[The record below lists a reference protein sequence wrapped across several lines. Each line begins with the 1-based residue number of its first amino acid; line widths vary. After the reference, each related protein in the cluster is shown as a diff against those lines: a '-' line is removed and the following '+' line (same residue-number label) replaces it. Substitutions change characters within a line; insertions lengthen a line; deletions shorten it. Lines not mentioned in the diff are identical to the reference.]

1 MNGVFTFG
9 GKKNMFLLHKVH
21 NERWG
26 GITILHVGFRCIFL
40 VLYFF
45 FFEKE
50 SESWRSM
57 DLVDDI
63 LLSVW
68 PCPLPL
74 LFL

>member
-1 MNGVFTFG
+1 MVFSPLE

-45 FFEKE
+45 FLRKRVRVGE
-50 SESWRSM
+50 
-57 DLVDDI
+57 
-63 LLSVW
+63 VW
-68 PCPLPL
+68 TW
-74 LFL
+74 